1 MKTVKMKTV
10 KTTKKKTIIR
20 EEEGHYIMIKGQMKE
35 EDITIVNIYTTRIG
49 APLYIK
55 QVLAP

>member
-35 EDITIVNIYTTRIG
+35 EDITIVNIYATRIG